1 MRTEQGG
8 KEKLEAYPSK
18 NLSTPMKNFL
28 TATGLP
34 LLVVIAASFA
44 TMESSNAQALDSRF
58 SRQTPQSIIDTDS
71 ATIAAEAKDTSIT
84 PSAKANLSSN
94 YGIVRS
100 VSNGT
105 LDVRLLDGTS
115 KQLTISE
122 SLAASTSQLKRGDL
136 IGFDTDASGGLTK
149 IQPPEVDKTIEGTVS
164 AIDGNQVTVK
174 TASGESITTPIE
186 TGTINRMALAPG
198 SQLKVTTFKDTWAT
212 KICGA
217 VTPPPPPVS
226 NVPVETPTPIP
237 IGGATTPP
245 APKPV
250 TGLW

>member
-1 MRTEQGG
+1 
-8 KEKLEAYPSK
+8 
-18 NLSTPMKNFL
+18 MKKFL

-34 LLVVIAASFA
+34 ILVVIAASFA
-44 TMESSNAQALDSRF
+44 TMESSNAQSLDSRF

-71 ATIAAEAKDTSIT
+71 GKIAAETKDTSIT

-122 SLAASTSQLKRGDL
+122 PLASATSGLKRGDL
-136 IGFDTDASGGLTK
+136 IGFDTDSSGGLTK
-149 IQPPEVDKTIEGTVS
+149 LQPPEVDRVIEGTVS
-164 AIDGNQVTVK
+164 TIDGNQVTVK
-174 TASGESITTPIE
+174 TATGESITTPVE
-186 TGTINRMALAPG
+186 TATINRMALAPG
-198 SQLKVTTFKDTWAT
+198 SQLKVTTFKNTWAT

-217 VTPPPPPVS
+217 ITPPPPPVT
-226 NVPVETPTPIP
+226 NVPVEPTTPIP
-237 IGGATTPP
+237 TGGAVAPPPP
-245 APKPV
+245 AP
-250 TGLW
+250 TRALW